1 MQSERERHSGNG
13 AGSFL
18 FLHTRFL
25 TIWGNF
31 KKGLVDMKQINL
43 NFEKLKKSLNEIPEN
58 QQPIAIALYD
68 ELIFINKTLISL
80 RTIIEKE
87 GVLDLFQNG
96 SQEYYREHP
105 ALKSYNTTLSR
116 YSNIIKQLIEI
127 IPSSEQAS
135 DELLD
140 FIGGN

>member
-1 MQSERERHSGNG
+1 
-13 AGSFL
+13 
-18 FLHTRFL
+18 
-25 TIWGNF
+25 
-31 KKGLVDMKQINL
+31 MKQINL
-43 NFEKLKKSLNEIPEN
+43 NFEKLKKSLNEVPEN
-58 QQPIAIALYD
+58 QQPIAIA
-68 ELIFINKTLISL
+68 
-80 RTIIEKE
+80 
-87 GVLDLFQNG
+87 LFQNG

>member
-1 MQSERERHSGNG
+1 
-13 AGSFL
+13 
-18 FLHTRFL
+18 
-25 TIWGNF
+25 
-31 KKGLVDMKQINL
+31 MKQINL
-43 NFEKLKKSLNEIPEN
+43 NFEKLKKSLNEVPEN

-68 ELIFINKTLISL
+68 ELVFINKTLISL
-80 RTIIEKE
+80 RKIIEKE